1 MSLKVVLQ
9 DGIKDCGICCLLSI
23 IRFYGGE
30 VSKEYLRKLTNTN
43 KDGVTAYCLIEA
55 ARFLGMEADG
65 VNGDLKN
72 LENNNLP
79 CIAHVHVNANYQHF
93 VVIYKI
99 SQNKVIIMDPAVG
112 KRVLSIS
119 EFKLMSTSNFIILK
133 VKKKL
138 PIFNHKR
145 VVYKFFTE
153 TFIIYKNY
161 FILLLFLTLNLI
173 LFEILMSFTFKYLLT
188 YAIEYL
194 NSLNILSI
202 LICLVF
208 ISLFNF
214 IINLLKRKMLYKF
227 MFIFDAKLTIST
239 FKQLLLLPYFY
250 YKNRTIGE
258 VLSRFN
264 DLGNLKNYFIQLFS
278 FVISDFISLV
288 IFTCFLL
295 KINKFLSIS
304 IIVYY
309 FLCSAFIYFRSS
321 KKRKLYKKV
330 RYYDDTIQSYIIES
344 LSNVDTTKGCH
355 LEKRF
360 YDKFLIKYKNLLSF
374 NYNYLNHYD
383 FSFLF
388 INLIEN
394 LLIIIT
400 YSLGSYFVINNKLKV
415 ENLILF
421 TTFFQYCLKNFNRFI
436 GEVEEM
442 PNHIISLN
450 RVEELYSIL
459 HENFKE
465 SSYYSQYNLIGK
477 IELCNLFYQNNNK
490 IILNK
495 VNLTINPRDKVLLF
509 GKSGSGKSTL
519 VKMLVRYIEV
529 PYSMIKIDGIDINH
543 YHLENIRQHISYV
556 SANERLFNDSVYNNI
571 CLYRDVQDDEFI
583 FISKICRVDQI
594 FGNDVKNYK
603 QMIEENG
610 FLLSSGERQRIVLA
624 RALLRHSNI
633 YIFDEAFGQ
642 IDVELTDKILRDIF
656 NYLENKIVIVIS
668 HRKNCKKHFNRI
680 IKLMD
685 GKLYEKEL

>member
-65 VNGDLKN
+65 VNGDLNN

-194 NSLNILSI
+194 NSFNILSI

-264 DLGNLKNYFIQLFS
+264 DLGNLKNRQ
-278 FVISDFISLV
+278 
-288 IFTCFLL
+288 
-295 KINKFLSIS
+295 
-304 IIVYY
+304 
-309 FLCSAFIYFRSS
+309 SA
-321 KKRKLYKKV
+321 
-330 RYYDDTIQSYIIES
+330 
-344 LSNVDTTKGCH
+344 
-355 LEKRF
+355 
-360 YDKFLIKYKNLLSF
+360 
-374 NYNYLNHYD
+374 
-383 FSFLF
+383 
-388 INLIEN
+388 
-394 LLIIIT
+394 
-400 YSLGSYFVINNKLKV
+400 
-415 ENLILF
+415 
-421 TTFFQYCLKNFNRFI
+421 
-436 GEVEEM
+436 
-442 PNHIISLN
+442 
-450 RVEELYSIL
+450 
-459 HENFKE
+459 
-465 SSYYSQYNLIGK
+465 
-477 IELCNLFYQNNNK
+477 
-490 IILNK
+490 
-495 VNLTINPRDKVLLF
+495 
-509 GKSGSGKSTL
+509 
-519 VKMLVRYIEV
+519 
-529 PYSMIKIDGIDINH
+529 
-543 YHLENIRQHISYV
+543 
-556 SANERLFNDSVYNNI
+556 
-571 CLYRDVQDDEFI
+571 
-583 FISKICRVDQI
+583 
-594 FGNDVKNYK
+594 
-603 QMIEENG
+603 
-610 FLLSSGERQRIVLA
+610 
-624 RALLRHSNI
+624 
-633 YIFDEAFGQ
+633 
-642 IDVELTDKILRDIF
+642 
-656 NYLENKIVIVIS
+656 
-668 HRKNCKKHFNRI
+668 
-680 IKLMD
+680 
-685 GKLYEKEL
+685 